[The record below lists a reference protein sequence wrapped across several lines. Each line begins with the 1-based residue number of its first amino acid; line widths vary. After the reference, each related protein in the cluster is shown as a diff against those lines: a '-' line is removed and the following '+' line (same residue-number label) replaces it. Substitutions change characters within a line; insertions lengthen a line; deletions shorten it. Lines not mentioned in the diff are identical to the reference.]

1 MHGASQRRGLSYHDG
16 CDGVVLLC
24 MRSCQQHRDEMIKLW
39 LFKESLLCGCYCC
52 WCDSPFIWFFLFF
65 YYNLLYALQHHMK
78 NIYKVICFKL
88 KYFLFH
94 IFFFFFDLFWFVLSL
109 KVFNFLVNMFF
120 GCGVYF
126 NSIRFSHCDLI
137 FVFFFV
143 YYAFDHKFLTR
154 KQMQLRFFHQP
165 LMNCFNLKILGFLFC
180 GLEIFNLIWFL
191 FKLKKKHLGGEI
203 YDFFVLLN
211 YTL

>member
-1 MHGASQRRGLSYHDG
+1 MMVVMVLSYCACVHVNSTGMKWSNFDYLKNLSF
-16 CDGVVLLC
+16 VVVIVVVVILHL
-24 MRSCQQHRDEMIKLW
+24 
-39 LFKESLLCGCYCC
+39 
-52 WCDSPFIWFFLFF
+52 FIWFFLFF